1 MCYTT
6 LRTTLIC
13 VLLLMCAVAGSAR
26 AAEEELPELVGVD
39 PVLEE
44 PLRDVSVCRGPE
56 DAYYLTGTSPSRNP
70 DGTLDWH
77 NNDGIHLWRSGD
89 LRDWQPLG
97 KVFDITGSLVDTGRR
112 LRWLRKLQI
121 VPGAPEVGRARGVQA
136 PEVHYMR
143 DTFWICFS
151 MNRQG
156 TGLLRSTTG
165 QAEGPYEFHAR
176 VTTRGGDASMFED
189 DDGAVYW
196 LFDEGWIARM
206 EDDLSGLA
214 ERPRLLQP
222 GPQGHLEDWP
232 LEMGSGGTFLFKRD
246 DIYYLMAAERHARL
260 GVPCHDT
267 FVAWSKDIYGPYSRR
282 VVSVAHGGH
291 TTVFRDGEGSYYA
304 TMSGN
309 DSRARFRDR
318 PAVVPL
324 EWADAV
330 NYLGHTG
337 APVPVKPRHVI
348 TERGPWPAMQP
359 VSRIRMRDVQ
369 ATLGPD
375 GFVYLTGSFVNKDSE
390 GKLYIFKSRDMV
402 NWQKIV
408 VWDWDR
414 QEELFAEPFPDPR
427 ESKRPNVFTYM
438 DTEIHYLKDTFYIAY
453 HVYGGKAIEGGRGFL
468 LKSTT
473 GKAEGPYEPVV
484 GAEVRSQPSFFV
496 DDDGTIY
503 HTYGAFGISPMKP
516 DMSGAEPGGHHI
528 LPADGSD
535 ANDDTGTCFVKMKGE
550 YVQFVTEWNGPSTLG
565 LEGPAGGRFFATYD
579 YIYYYSDELFGAY
592 STPRVGVPHGG
603 HGSVF
608 RDRLGNW
615 WATMF
620 GNENF
625 SPWGGMPGV
634 IPLKVDMVGGE
645 LLIDVADEGELKR
658 RRQALRE

>member
-1 MCYTT
+1 MCDTT
-6 LRTTLIC
+6 LRTPLIG
-13 VLLLMCAVAGSAR
+13 VLLLVCAVAGSAR
-26 AAEEELPELVGVD
+26 AAEEELPEPVAVD

-44 PLRDVSVCRGPE
+44 PLRDVSVCRGPKG
-56 DAYYLTGTSPSRNP
+56 AYYLTGTGPGRKA

-77 NNDGIHLWRSGD
+77 NNDAIYLWRSED

-97 KVFDITGSLVDTGRR
+97 KVFDITESLVHTRRR

-121 VPGAPEVGRARGVQA
+121 VPDAPQAGRARGVQA
-136 PEVHYMR
+136 PEIHYLQ
-143 DTFWICFS
+143 DTFWIAFS

-176 VTTRGGDASMFED
+176 ITTRGGDASMFED
-189 DDGAVYW
+189 DDGTVYW

-214 ERPRLLQP
+214 ERPRLLQATP
-222 GPQGHLEDWP
+222 HGELGDWP
-232 LEMGSGGTFLFKRD
+232 LRVGSGGPFLFKRD
-246 DIYYLMAAERHARL
+246 GIYYLMAAERNARL
-260 GVPCHDT
+260 GAACHDT
-267 FVAWSKDIYGPYSRR
+267 FVAWSRDVYGPYTRR
-282 VVSVAHGGH
+282 VVSIAHGGN
-291 TTVFRDGEGSYYA
+291 TTVFQDGAGSYYA

-309 DSRARFRDR
+309 DPRARFRDR
-318 PAVVPL
+318 PAIVPL
-324 EWADAV
+324 EWTENV
-330 NYLGHTG
+330 SYFGHTG
-337 APVPVKPRHVI
+337 VSIPVKPRHVI
-348 TERGPWPAMQP
+348 TERGPWTLMRP
-359 VSRIRMRDVQ
+359 VSTIRMRDVQ

-375 GFVYLTGSFVNKDSE
+375 GCVYLTGSFVNVDSQ
-390 GKLYIFKSRDMV
+390 GKLYVFKSRDMV
-402 NWQKIV
+402 NWEEIV
-408 VWDWDR
+408 AWDWDR
-414 QEELFAEPFPDPR
+414 QKKLFAEPFPDPR

-473 GKAEGPYEPVV
+473 GKAEGPYKPVV

-503 HTYGAFGISPMKP
+503 HTFGAFGISPMKA

-535 ANDDTGTCFVKMKGE
+535 ANDDTGTCLVEMKGK

-565 LEGPAGGRFFATYD
+565 LVGGAGGRYFATYD
-579 YIYYYSDELFGAY
+579 YSYYYSDELFGEY
-592 STPRVGVPHGG
+592 STPRTGVPHGG

-625 SPWGGMPGV
+625 SSWRGMPGV
-634 IPLKVDMVGGE
+634 IPLKVDLVGGQ
-645 LLIDVADEGELKR
+645 LLIDVADEVELR
-658 RRQALRE
+658 RRRKALRE